1 MFGLKL
7 CRWKRPSLTLQLS
20 SLGRL
25 SVLDRHCFAVYYIG
39 RRYIRFGYRRNR
51 MAKEKLDPDSLLPL
65 RPSVFHILLAL
76 SDGDLHGYGIM
87 QEVAEH
93 TQGQIKLG
101 PGTLYGS
108 IKRLLSERLIVEA
121 DERPDPAMDD
131 ERRRYYRLT
140 DFGQQVLK
148 AEVRRISRMVSVAQ
162 RKH

>member
-1 MFGLKL
+1 
-7 CRWKRPSLTLQLS
+7 
-20 SLGRL
+20 
-25 SVLDRHCFAVYYIG
+25 
-39 RRYIRFGYRRNR
+39 
-51 MAKEKLDPDSLLPL
+51 MAKDKSDPDLLLPL

-93 TQGQIKLG
+93 SDGQIKLG
-101 PGTLYGS
+101 PGTLYGA

-121 DERPDPAMDD
+121 DERPDPELDD

-148 AEVRRISRMVSVAQ
+148 AEVRRMSKMVSVAQ
-162 RKH
+162 TRRLLPKTRS